1 MCNDTVQHKR
11 MVKAYVKAGLLQ
23 LACSE
28 KLLKIGEGTF
38 QWQHLVQHFY
48 LPNI

>member
-1 MCNDTVQHKR
+1 MGNDTVQHKR

-28 KLLKIGEGTF
+28 KLLKIGEETF
-38 QWQHLVQHFY
+38 QWQHYYSTFIY
-48 LPNI
+48 LTF